1 MCTLLAIWQTFLNPD
16 SLQYY
21 SDYEEVF
28 TVPGDMLSRGDQF
41 FDEARRLFEAGED
54 EGDCPS
60 LPTIQGLMI
69 LFVR

>member
-1 MCTLLAIWQTFLNPD
+1 M
-16 SLQYY
+16 QYY

-28 TVPGDMLSRGDQF
+28 TVPGDMLTRGDQF

-54 EGDCPS
+54 EGDSPS